1 MPRYRS
7 HNGVREQLT
16 PEEEVARDAEEKIW
30 ADEAFDRALFNL
42 REKRNQLIA
51 ESDWRFRSDLTP
63 SQAWKDYCQAL
74 RDLPSGLDTV
84 EKVNAVTWPE
94 KPE

>member
-30 ADEAFDRALFNL
+30 ADGAFDRALFNL
-42 REKRNQLIA
+42 RSRRTYILA
-51 ESDWRFRSDLTP
+51 ETDWMANKDVTLP
-63 SQAWKDYCQAL
+63 AAWKTYRQKL
-74 RDLPSGLDTV
+74 RDLPNGLDTV
-84 EKVNAVTWPE
+84 KKVNAVTWPT